1 MIKAEERKAQREF
14 SKKVEAKIAE
24 MGLLHK
30 FVAEKIYI
38 SDSRLS
44 QFLRGFRGMPGRVKA
59 DLTKFLKIDEAPAPP
74 KGAKSA

>member
-1 MIKAEERKAQREF
+1 MRSKEQIKEQREF
-14 SKKVEAKIAE
+14 GKKVEARIAE

-59 DLTKFLKIDEAPAPP
+59 DLIKFLKLDEAPAKP
-74 KGAKSA
+74 KVAKSA